1 MSVIY
6 SENDSFAVR
15 WLRHLIRMGEIAD
28 GVVDDR
34 DIRTVDP
41 AEFLGYDQVHL
52 FAGIGTWSY
61 AARCAGWPD
70 HRSIWTISCPCQ
82 PFSVANR
89 SDKPKGFDDE
99 RHLWPFVA
107 EIIRKC
113 EPAVCVGEQVANKT
127 SESWFDDVSIDL
139 EREKYSVGMAVFPAC
154 SLGGPHLRKRMYWC
168 ASKPLGNSFGE
179 RYRDRER
186 GGIFSGS
193 GTSVETRMSKP
204 DGSGIVDRMGHN
216 SSTGLSGSSQN
227 NDKGKRERG
236 EDKRYNGN
244 SIRADAD
251 INGSVE
257 RMGIANNTGSQGYRG
272 HDQRVGQSEQNGKKE
287 VGHSTE
293 TSIDDNLGQPSRP
306 NAVNGWWRDADWIF
320 CRDNKWRPVES
331 ESSPLADGAT
341 KILGRSSKLRGYG
354 NAVVAP
360 QAQVWIET
368 VRECVDEYT
377 P

>member
-89 SDKPKGFDDE
+89 SDQPKGFDDE

-107 EIIRKC
+107 EIVRKC
-113 EPAVCVGEQVANKT
+113 RPAVCVGEQVANKT
-127 SESWFDDVSIDL
+127 AESWFDDVSNDL
-139 EREKYSVGMAVFPAC
+139 QRESYSVGMAVYPAC

-168 ASKPLGNSFGE
+168 A
-179 RYRDRER
+179 
-186 GGIFSGS
+186 
-193 GTSVETRMSKP
+193 
-204 DGSGIVDRMGHN
+204 MGHN
-216 SSTGLSGSSQN
+216 ISMGLSGSSQN
-227 NDKGKRERG
+227 NDKGKRESG

-251 INGSVE
+251 INGSVD
-257 RMGIANNTGSQGYRG
+257 RMGIANNTGSQGYWG
-272 HDQRVGQSEQNGKKE
+272 HDQRMGQSEQNGKKE
-287 VGHSTE
+287 DGH
-293 TSIDDNLGQPSRP
+293 TSKTGIDDNLGQPSRP

-320 CRDNKWRPVES
+320 CKDNKWRPVES
-331 ESSPLADGAT
+331 ESSPLADGDT

-368 VRECVDEYT
+368 VKECVDEYT
-377 P
+377 PRHSQFFLA